1 MTATTAIPEA
11 VLTGL
16 AFNFGKRV
24 FLCSGGTAAMMS
36 TSLGESSKYDGH
48 GHTPLSLEVNRPQWR
63 TTKRRSLSIKR
74 LFESFQMRYHM
85 QYLLHHHC
93 GLGLSLINSKEI

>member
-36 TSLGESSKYDGH
+36 TSLGESSKY
-48 GHTPLSLEVNRPQWR
+48 VVCMV
-63 TTKRRSLSIKR
+63 RSVGVT
-74 LFESFQMRYHM
+74 LF
-85 QYLLHHHC
+85 
-93 GLGLSLINSKEI
+93 GA